1 MKRNKKIL
9 RIILDT
15 ALFFLFISAVL
26 TIAVTVYFVV
36 ASKTDSKTFM
46 AVIMLLT
53 VLFLSIATTTVYLA
67 RRNEIVSKPAE
78 EILSATDRIASGDF
92 SVRLNIEHEY
102 KRYNE
107 YDRIKENLNKM
118 VAELAKTEVLHND
131 FVSNVSHELK
141 TPLAVIKGYAA
152 ALQADDL
159 DEDTRKKYA
168 QTLASAA
175 ERLSALVTNI
185 LKLNKLE
192 SQQLTPEYETFR
204 LDEMIA
210 VELLSYEDII
220 ESKNIT
226 VECDLDEVT
235 ITSCPDYLKIVWN
248 NLISNAIKFTD
259 DGGAISLSLKCTNG
273 RTVVKVADNGCGIS
287 KETGERIF
295 DKFYQGDTS
304 HSKEGN
310 GLGLA
315 LVKKV
320 IDVIGGEIAVESEV
334 GKGSVFTVTL
344 TS

>member
-1 MKRNKKIL
+1 MNRNKKII

-15 ALFFLFISAVL
+15 FFFFLFISAVL
-26 TIAVTVYFVV
+26 TVAVTVYFVA
-36 ASKTDSKTFM
+36 ASKTDSRLLI

-53 VLFLSIATTTVYLA
+53 VLFLSLATTTIYLS
-67 RRNEIVSKPAE
+67 RRNEIVSKPAD
-78 EILSATDRIASGDF
+78 EILAATGRIASGDF
-92 SVRLNIEHEY
+92 TVKLDIEHEY

-107 YDRIKENLNKM
+107 YDQIKDNLNKM
-118 VAELAKTEVLHND
+118 VAELAKTEVLHSD

-141 TPLAVIKGYAA
+141 TPLAVIKGYAE
-152 ALQADDL
+152 ALQSDGLDD
-159 DEDTRKKYA
+159 DTRKKYA

-210 VELLSYEDII
+210 LELLSYEDII
-220 ESKNIT
+220 ENKRIT

-259 DGGAISLSLKCTNG
+259 EGGAISLSLKCANG
-273 RTVVKVADNGCGIS
+273 KTVVKVADNGCGIS
-287 KETGERIF
+287 KETGEHIF

-320 IDVIGGEIAVESEV
+320 IEVIGGEIAVESEPD
-334 GKGSVFTVTL
+334 KGSVFTVTL
-344 TS
+344 KT